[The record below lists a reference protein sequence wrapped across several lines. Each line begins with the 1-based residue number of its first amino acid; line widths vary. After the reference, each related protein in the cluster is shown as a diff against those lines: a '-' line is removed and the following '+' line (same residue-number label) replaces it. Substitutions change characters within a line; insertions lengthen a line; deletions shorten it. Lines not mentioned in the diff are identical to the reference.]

1 MKLLFINALKGLRK
15 KKIQMLG
22 IVLMVL
28 LSTGIYVTMNTAI
41 DRLEDCYYDYLE
53 EQNVENLAFD
63 VVIDLQKDISL
74 EDLEHYKQNELKNI
88 TEEEKKIINLYEMS
102 LISGSQLDSKMS
114 YLVTNILKKYEVDL
128 IIGNEKLDKIKTK
141 DDFTYEYKRS
151 KTVFN
156 KDILIKVMPYDSSSV
171 IDKAYLVKGRFPTK
185 DDEITILPEFAKIAN
200 LKIGDKY
207 KIGKKEYQIV
217 GFTYAPDYIY
227 PMIDISN
234 PIFDQSKNNVVYTN
248 LNTYEQIS
256 GINDNT
262 YALIFNHPSERQFEI
277 NFNDEKSPI
286 IKLLDDEKEI
296 INASNNTAIR
306 LMRISA
312 LQLEFATTRKFADYF
327 LYLLLGVAIFIIVV
341 ITKKR
346 IDDER
351 LQIGVLK
358 SLGYNRLSIAG
369 SYLVYPIVGSLI
381 GGILGYL
388 LGILLHYPIT
398 LIYKSYYTLP
408 LENFNFNLDY
418 LITSIFLPLVFLS
431 IISYLIA
438 LFMLRKKP
446 LQLLKEG
453 SNLKVNLLS
462 KIVNKITAILP
473 FDYRFKYS
481 LAARSLGKLLVVSL
495 TSFCTGL
502 LIVLTLIGMNLFDN
516 MIETSFKGMNYNYL
530 ITLNEIDYQEKQAK
544 DDLIL
549 NQSLNLKRIEKIN
562 NKSEELEE
570 ETSIS
575 LTGLD
580 DTLNYFEILDKNGL
594 DMVDYL
600 VDENAIIV
608 SQTLKE
614 VLEVEIGDKL
624 VFELDGKEIEYQITG
639 ICEEYMGLSGY
650 VNRNGLS
657 KKLNL
662 DEYAY
667 NQFASKNSKYSDFD
681 NLSDEELKQI
691 GSIVSINDLKQNVS
705 KQMEKMNGSIYIVIA
720 FAATMA
726 LIIIAVIA
734 NIVVEENKKTISL
747 MKVMGYDNKKI
758 SRIVLNIY
766 TPFVIISYLLSIPVM
781 IKLLKWII
789 DLLVGDMDMVIPV
802 TLSPTMAIL
811 GLIALV
817 IAYYLAIT
825 ISRRVLNKV
834 PLAVALKRE

>member
-1 MKLLFINALKGLRK
+1 M
-15 KKIQMLG
+15 
-22 IVLMVL
+22 
-28 LSTGIYVTMNTAI
+28 
-41 DRLEDCYYDYLE
+41 
-53 EQNVENLAFD
+53 
-63 VVIDLQKDISL
+63 
-74 EDLEHYKQNELKNI
+74 
-88 TEEEKKIINLYEMS
+88 
-102 LISGSQLDSKMS
+102 
-114 YLVTNILKKYEVDL
+114 
-128 IIGNEKLDKIKTK
+128 
-141 DDFTYEYKRS
+141 
-151 KTVFN
+151 
-156 KDILIKVMPYDSSSV
+156 
-171 IDKAYLVKGRFPTK
+171 
-185 DDEITILPEFAKIAN
+185 
-200 LKIGDKY
+200 
-207 KIGKKEYQIV
+207 
-217 GFTYAPDYIY
+217 
-227 PMIDISN
+227 
-234 PIFDQSKNNVVYTN
+234 
-248 LNTYEQIS
+248 
-256 GINDNT
+256 
-262 YALIFNHPSERQFEI
+262 
-277 NFNDEKSPI
+277 
-286 IKLLDDEKEI
+286 DDEKEI
-296 INASNNTAIR
+296 ISASNNTAIR

-473 FDYRFKYS
+473 FDYLFKYS